1 MKNKKNQEILEMC
14 EALRLKAFAEN
25 YEQAISTAENY
36 TDFLHEL
43 LSAQIVMQHER
54 TIQNKISAAKFPSLS
69 YLDHLEVDC
78 LPKDLRKRL
87 PELKTLQFIRN
98 GQNVIF
104 TGNSGTGKTHTAI
117 GLGLEACREG
127 YNVLFASLPHL
138 VNELRESVTD
148 RRLLSYER
156 RFQRWDLVILDE
168 LGYVSFDRSSADLL
182 FNCLSARAESKST
195 IITTNLT
202 FERWSEVFVDAAL
215 TSALVDRLTYRALNI
230 DMVGESYRLKKTM
243 EMNKETEVA
252 DL

>member
-1 MKNKKNQEILEMC
+1 MKNKKNQEIREMC
-14 EALRLKAFAEN
+14 EALRLRAIAEN
-25 YEQAISTAENY
+25 FEAAISTAENY
-36 TDFLHEL
+36 TDFLHGL
-43 LSAQIVMQHER
+43 LSAQMALQHDR

-69 YLDHLEVDC
+69 YLDHLEVGC
-78 LPKDLRKRL
+78 LPKDLQRRL
-87 PELKTLQFIRN
+87 PELKTLQFVRN
-98 GQNVIF
+98 GQNVIL

-117 GLGLEACREG
+117 GLGLEACQEG
-127 YNVLFASLPHL
+127 FNVLFASLPHL

-182 FNCLSARAESKST
+182 FNCLSARAETKST

-230 DMVGESYRLKKTM
+230 DMVGDSYRLKKTM
-243 EMNKETEVA
+243 EMKNATEGEKA
-252 DL
+252 

>member
-1 MKNKKNQEILEMC
+1 MKNKKNQEIREMC
-14 EALRLKAFAEN
+14 EALRLKAFVEN
-25 YEQAISTAENY
+25 FEDAISKAENY
-36 TDFLHEL
+36 TDFLHIL
-43 LSAQIVMQHER
+43 LSAQLALQHER

-69 YLDHLEVDC
+69 YLDQLDIDC
-78 LPKDLRKRL
+78 IPKDLQRRL
-87 PELKTLQFIRN
+87 PELKTLQFVRK

-117 GLGLEACREG
+117 GLGIAACHEG
-127 YNVLFASLPHL
+127 FNVLFASLPHL
-138 VNELRESVTD
+138 VNELRESVTE

-182 FNCLSARAESKST
+182 FNCLSARAETKST
-195 IITTNLT
+195 IITTNLS

-230 DMVGESYRLKKTM
+230 DMVGESYRLKKTL
-243 EMNKETEVA
+243 EMNKAAEVTES
-252 DL
+252 